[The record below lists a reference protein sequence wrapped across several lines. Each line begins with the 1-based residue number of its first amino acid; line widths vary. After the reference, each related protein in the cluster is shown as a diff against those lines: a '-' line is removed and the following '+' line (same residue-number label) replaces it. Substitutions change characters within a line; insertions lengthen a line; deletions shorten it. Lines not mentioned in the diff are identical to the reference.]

1 MKFSIMATERTNNFT
16 DPAIQAKITGL
27 WEKNSG
33 AVKKAAEKGTVIA
46 CVYHEYE
53 SNYQGDYAVSLCFEE
68 TEQADFDTD
77 KFTWKKY
84 PIDRRDAQGILTTWR
99 QIWSEE
105 ENQQLQRRY
114 SFDFEQYAPDGEV
127 TIFIA
132 IAESDKEQ
140 LFS

>member
-27 WEKNSG
+27 WEKNSE
-33 AVKKAAEKGTVIA
+33 AVKKAAEKGKVIA

-53 SNYQGDYAVSLCFEE
+53 SNYQGD
-68 TEQADFDTD
+68 FDTE
-77 KFTWKKY
+77 KYTWKKY
-84 PIDRRDAQGILTTWR
+84 TVDRRDAQGILTTWR

-140 LFS
+140 PFS

>member
-16 DPAIQAKITGL
+16 DSAIQAKITGL
-27 WEKNSG
+27 WEKNSE
-33 AVKKAAEKGTVIA
+33 AVKKAAEKGMVIA

-105 ENQQLQRRY
+105 ENQQLQRKY

-127 TIFIA
+127 AIFIA
-132 IAESDKEQ
+132 IEESDKE
-140 LFS
+140 